1 MPASGVPPAWR
12 AQISDL
18 IAGKMGLHF
27 PPERWT
33 DLEQGLSRAARE
45 FGLPDAAACAE
56 WLIAANLSQRQIEV
70 LASHLTVGE
79 TYFFRGKK
87 TFDILAERVLP
98 ELIKTRQGSERRL
111 RIWSA
116 ACCTGEEAYSLAILL
131 SQFPELAEWH
141 VTILATDINDQ
152 FLGKARA
159 GIYSNWSFR
168 ETPPEFKARYF
179 RPVDAGRF
187 ALLPEIRKRVTFAHL
202 NLVDDVF
209 PSIET
214 DTNGL
219 DLIFCRNVLMYFTP
233 SQARKVVA
241 NLHRALR
248 KGAWLVVSP
257 SECSHELFGQFSSV
271 NFPGVVLY
279 RKEEAKGAAISPAP
293 VLPATAASW
302 RDEWIPPL
310 PLNFSPVDFAQAVAE
325 KAPVAEPEKE
335 PAKIPMPSY
344 ADAQA
349 LYEKGLYAE
358 ATEALLARM
367 GSRDSAEPRDFSL
380 LARAFANQ
388 GRLREALAWCERWL
402 KDEKLDTS
410 GHYLRAMILQ
420 ELGERE
426 EARRALQ
433 RTVYL
438 DPGLVLGHFA
448 LGNLARENS
457 SQAEADKHFTNALR
471 LLQRC
476 QPEEILPES
485 EGLTAARLIEF
496 IEAISSLEATS

>member
-1 MPASGVPPAWR
+1 MPVSRMPPTLSAK
-12 AQISDL
+12 ISDL

-27 PPERWT
+27 PPGRWT
-33 DLEQGLSRAARE
+33 DLEQGLDRAAKE
-45 FGLPDAAACAE
+45 FGLPDAGACAE
-56 WLIAANLSQRQIEV
+56 WLIAADLSQRQIEV

-79 TYFFRGKK
+79 TYFCRGKK
-87 TFDILAERVLP
+87 TFEALAERVLP
-98 ELIKTRQGSERRL
+98 ELIKTRQGSERQL

-116 ACCTGEEAYSLAILL
+116 ACCTGEEAYSLAILVG
-131 SQFPELAEWH
+131 QFPELAEWH

-179 RPVDAGRF
+179 RPVGEGRF
-187 ALLPEIRKRVTFAHL
+187 ALLPEIRNRVTFAHL

-209 PSIET
+209 PSLET
-214 DTNGL
+214 DTDGI
-219 DLIFCRNVLMYFTP
+219 DLIFCRNVLMYFTL

-248 KGAWLVVSP
+248 KGAWLIVSP
-257 SECSHELFGQFSSV
+257 SECSQELFGQFSAV
-271 NFPGVVLY
+271 NYPGVVFY
-279 RKEEAKGAAISPAP
+279 RKEEVKGTFNAPAP
-293 VLPATAASW
+293 VPPADATLWRNEWNPPPPRKFFPVETA
-302 RDEWIPPL
+302 P
-310 PLNFSPVDFAQAVAE
+310 AVAE
-325 KAPVAEPEKE
+325 KAPVPKPEKE
-335 PAKIPMPSY
+335 SVKNPLPSY

-349 LYEKGLYAE
+349 LYELGLYAE
-358 ATEALLARM
+358 TTEALLVRM
-367 GSRDSAEPRDFSL
+367 DSQDSAEPRDFSL

-388 GRLREALAWCERWL
+388 GRLRDAQAWCERWL
-402 KDEKLDTS
+402 NNEKLDTS
-410 GHYLRAMILQ
+410 AHYLRAMILQ

-438 DPGLVLGHFA
+438 EPGLVLGHFA
-448 LGNLARENS
+448 LGNLARESGNH
-457 SQAEADKHFTNALR
+457 AEADKHFTNALR

-485 EGLTAARLIEF
+485 EGLTAARLTEF